1 MIAAERKRVHRARK
15 RKDKVVLGNL
25 VVKKATLASLVR
37 DGEIRPE
44 GVTNKAVA
52 LEDASAL
59 LDIAA
64 ERSEQRQISLL
75 LGRWNAVPH
84 KKNG

>member
-1 MIAAERKRVHRARK
+1 VIAAERKRVHRARK
-15 RKDKVVLGNL
+15 REDKVVLGNL
-25 VVKKATLASLVR
+25 VVK
-37 DGEIRPE
+37 GEIRPE